1 MTRASVMCLVA
12 LAALAACAR
21 TPEPPAPPQPAAAPA
36 VQPEV
41 ERPESPEAELDRF
54 CNALARIVDAESQR
68 YASLRD
74 QRDGS
79 DRWAG
84 QVVPARF
91 LSCAVEG
98 SSYPTASY
106 VCHGETVSS
115 TNGDLLTTPFEQI
128 GGMIDSC
135 LARPSWYP
143 REWRRGKTL
152 ALGGSGE
159 RQVVWR
165 DMSVPEAPGIALNI
179 ESDILGN
186 VYYIRLSVQTL
197 RLTQR
202 RLVM

>member
-1 MTRASVMCLVA
+1 MIEVRPICLAALVA
-12 LAALAACAR
+12 LTACAR
-21 TPEPPAPPQPAAAPA
+21 APAPAAPPQPAATPSPS
-36 VQPEV
+36 PEV
-41 ERPESPEAELDRF
+41 EKPESPQAELDRF
-54 CNALARIVDAESQR
+54 CDALARIVDAEPQR

-74 QRDGS
+74 EHDGP
-79 DRWAG
+79 DRWVG
-84 QVVPARF
+84 QIVPARF

-115 TNGDLLTTPFEQI
+115 TTGDLLEVPFEQI

-143 REWRRGKTL
+143 REWRRGKIL

-159 RQVVWR
+159 RQVTWR
-165 DMSVPEAPGIALNI
+165 DMSVPEAPGLALNI

-186 VYYIRLSVQTL
+186 VYYLRLSVETV